1 MTPFGVRVVVI
12 VTGSI
17 DTNVFTKSDEVILP
31 AESYYIP
38 AAGQLIALAKG
49 GSVKTKMSAS
59 TYADRV
65 VSDVINGANG
75 KVWRGTFSSLARYAA
90 WVLPAGIQVSFH
102 TFIRGSRSVLI
113 SLQDHIMLEG
123 SGLDKAELQNRS

>member
-17 DTNVFTKSDEVILP
+17 DTNVFTKSDEVVLP

-38 AAGQLIALAKG
+38 VAGQLNALAKG

-59 TYADRV
+59 TYANRV
-65 VSDVINGANG
+65 VSDVINGSNG
-75 KVWRGTFSSLARYAA
+75 KVWRGTFSSLARCAA
-90 WVLPAGIQVSFH
+90 WVLLVGIQVSFP

-113 SLQDHIMLEG
+113 S
-123 SGLDKAELQNRS
+123 S